1 MDKAVKVEHLTKIYK
16 QNVKA
21 VDDISFHVKAG
32 EIFGFLGPNGAGK
45 TTTIKILTTLLSK
58 TDGNAYVAGYE
69 VNDDPV
75 AIRKLIGYTAQDIEI
90 DEDLSGRENIVLSGR
105 LYHLSKAQARNR
117 ANELLEVLGLTEA
130 ADRPAGTYSG
140 GMRKRLDIASVLVHE
155 PKIIFLDEPTT
166 GLDPQSRFALWRY
179 IKDLNQ
185 KGVTVFLTTQYM
197 EEADNLCERLAIIDT
212 GKIVARGTP
221 AQLKAEV
228 GGDIITLE
236 LKTDAVDASTDCD
249 NAKKALIDLAG
260 VKEIKYLENNRLAL
274 NVNNGGSIIPDIVN
288 ILQKKDITLVRLE
301 LANSSLDDVFLKY
314 TGHELRA
321 EEQKKKSAMRHSRKR
336 RS

>member
-130 ADRPAGTYSG
+130 ADRSAGTYSG

>member
-16 QNVKA
+16 QSVKA
-21 VDDISFHVKAG
+21 VDDISFHVKEG

-58 TDGNAYVAGYE
+58 TKGNAYVAGYE

-90 DEDLSGRENIVLSGR
+90 DEDLTGYENIVLSGR
-105 LYHLSKAQARNR
+105 LYHLSKAKARNR
-117 ANELLEVLGLTEA
+117 ANELLEILGLAEA

-212 GKIVARGTP
+212 GKIVAGGTP

-228 GGDIITLE
+228 GGDTIILE
-236 LKTDAVDASTDCD
+236 LKTDAVDATINRD
-249 NAKKALIDLAG
+249 NAKKALIDLTG

-288 ILQKKDITLVRLE
+288 ILQKKDITLARLE
-301 LANSSLDDVFLKY
+301 FANSSLDDVFLKY
-314 TGHELRA
+314 TGHELRV
-321 EEQKKKSAMRHSRKR
+321 EEQKKKSAMRHGKKR